1 MKAYVATVISSEM
14 LLSVGND
21 MKIRQQ
27 NTYGSIYIY
36 IFILQFG
43 LDGHLVKIRIL
54 GMFQLYE

>member
-36 IFILQFG
+36 IYITIWFRWTFG
-43 LDGHLVKIRIL
+43 ED
-54 GMFQLYE
+54 